1 MGYNILTAFT
11 AGLSNVVGKYLRT
24 VSMSLTETATIEG
37 YRFGHTFDVSL
48 AAAGGADTR
57 YFLYINP
64 VGSNMT
70 MALQERRFK
79 SLNGDA
85 EMEILWDVE
94 SYIPGTLE
102 ETFNQ
107 RNTEDVGLVEISEIA
122 PPTLGAGYKVRES
135 DFLTG
140 SGTGSN
146 SSGDISSGSGFRMYG
161 PGTYFIFKVVN
172 LHNQANRVIIAYD
185 YLELPDNVV
194 TA

>member
-11 AGLSNVVGKYLRT
+11 AVLSNVVGKYLRT

-37 YRFGHTFDVSL
+37 YRFGHTFDFSL
-48 AAAGGADTR
+48 ANDETK
-57 YFLYINP
+57 YFLYLNP

-79 SLNGDA
+79 SLNGEA

-107 RNTEDVGLVEISEIA
+107 RNTEGVGLVEISEIA
-122 PPTLGAGYKVRES
+122 PPTLGASYKVRES

-140 SGTGSN
+140 SGKGST

-161 PGTYFIFKVVN
+161 PGTYFIFKAVN
-172 LHNQANRVIIAYD
+172 LHDKANRIIIAYD
-185 YLELPDNVV
+185 YLELPGNEV
-194 TA
+194 TP